1 MQEKNFVTYEYKT
14 KSVKNSE
21 KARTMDFYEAFGWE
35 ATEVDSSVGG
45 NCVITLRRD
54 RRIAHRQELVRLEKK
69 AEEERTSLESLE
81 KSKTLGANIFAGI
94 FGAFSVL
101 VFGGGISIVMTST
114 GSVANMIAGTIL
126 GIAGIAFCCITYP
139 IYKKIVL
146 KKTKAVLSA
155 IDSGE
160 ETLANVLEQGNGLL
174 ENREI

>member
-69 AEEERTSLESLE
+69 AEEERESLE
-81 KSKTLGANIFAGI
+81 TLQKSKTLGANIFAGI

-101 VFGGGISIVMTST
+101 VFGGGISLVMTST
-114 GSVANMIAGTIL
+114 GTVANMIGGSIL
-126 GIAGIAFCCITYP
+126 GLVGIALCCLTYP

-146 KKTKAVLSA
+146 KKTKEVIPA
-155 IDSGE
+155 IDRGE
-160 ETLANVLEQGNGLL
+160 EVLANVLEQGNGLL